1 MKMWKGRFKEELSR
15 LGNDFNSSMSIDY
28 VMYKSDIKGSL
39 AHSQMLYDCKIIS
52 EEDYLKI
59 QKGLKDILAD
69 LETGNLE
76 FNFEAEDIHMFIE
89 EELTERIGD
98 AGKRLHTARSRND
111 QVALDV
117 RLYLKEK
124 SEEIKAELLNLIKV
138 IISSANENLET
149 VMPGYTHLQI
159 AQPVTFAHH
168 IMAYAQMF
176 YRDLTRLEDAVMRMD
191 EMPLGSCALA
201 TTTYPINR
209 DKVREIL
216 GFSRLTENSMDSV
229 SDRDFIMELN
239 AVLSII
245 MVHLSRFS
253 EEIIIYSSNEFS
265 FIELSDAYSTGSSI
279 MPQKK
284 NPDMAELI
292 RGKSGRIFGNLM
304 GSLVMMKGL
313 PLAYNKD
320 MQEDKENIFDSFSN
334 TLNCLRIFSEMIKTM
349 KVNGENMKSRAGKGF
364 INATDCA
371 DYLVGKKL
379 PFRDAYKIT
388 GELVAFCIDNKKTF
402 EDLTVDEFKRFSSLF
417 DEDIYKYL
425 DIDYCVSQ
433 RNVYGGPSKSAVEVQ
448 IKELQKKISSY

>member
-1 MKMWKGRFKEELSR
+1 
-15 LGNDFNSSMSIDY
+15 
-28 VMYKSDIKGSL
+28 
-39 AHSQMLYDCKIIS
+39 
-52 EEDYLKI
+52 
-59 QKGLKDILAD
+59 
-69 LETGNLE
+69 
-76 FNFEAEDIHMFIE
+76 MFIE

-304 GSLVMMKGL
+304 GSLLTQIG
-313 PLAYNKD
+313 
-320 MQEDKENIFDSFSN
+320 
-334 TLNCLRIFSEMIKTM
+334 
-349 KVNGENMKSRAGKGF
+349 RAS
-364 INATDCA
+364 CRER
-371 DYLVGKKL
+371 V
-379 PFRDAYKIT
+379 
-388 GELVAFCIDNKKTF
+388 
-402 EDLTVDEFKRFSSLF
+402 
-417 DEDIYKYL
+417 
-425 DIDYCVSQ
+425 
-433 RNVYGGPSKSAVEVQ
+433 
-448 IKELQKKISSY
+448 

>member
-39 AHSQMLYDCKIIS
+39 ANSQMLYDCKIIS

-304 GSLVMMKGL
+304 GSLVMMKGR
-313 PLAYNKD
+313 
-320 MQEDKENIFDSFSN
+320 
-334 TLNCLRIFSEMIKTM
+334 CLQTER
-349 KVNGENMKSRAGKGF
+349 GF
-364 INATDCA
+364 
-371 DYLVGKKL
+371 
-379 PFRDAYKIT
+379 F
-388 GELVAFCIDNKKTF
+388 
-402 EDLTVDEFKRFSSLF
+402 
-417 DEDIYKYL
+417 
-425 DIDYCVSQ
+425 
-433 RNVYGGPSKSAVEVQ
+433 
-448 IKELQKKISSY
+448 

>member
-1 MKMWKGRFKEELSR
+1 
-15 LGNDFNSSMSIDY
+15 
-28 VMYKSDIKGSL
+28 
-39 AHSQMLYDCKIIS
+39 
-52 EEDYLKI
+52 
-59 QKGLKDILAD
+59 
-69 LETGNLE
+69 
-76 FNFEAEDIHMFIE
+76 
-89 EELTERIGD
+89 
-98 AGKRLHTARSRND
+98 
-111 QVALDV
+111 
-117 RLYLKEK
+117 
-124 SEEIKAELLNLIKV
+124 
-138 IISSANENLET
+138 
-149 VMPGYTHLQI
+149 
-159 AQPVTFAHH
+159 
-168 IMAYAQMF
+168 MAYAQMF

-349 KVNGENMKSRAGKGF
+349 KVNRENMKSRAGKGF

-371 DYLVGKKL
+371 DYLVGKNL

-448 IKELQKKISSY
+448 IKELQKKISLY